1 MSPKPGS
8 KEMLAVARGEAP
20 ADILIVGGKVF
31 APTTKEWIETSIAI
45 KNGFVVGWGDR
56 EAHEIIDVKG
66 SYISPGFIDGYVT
79 METSK
84 LWIDSFV
91 QTLLPKGTT
100 AVALDPFQLSSVF
113 GIYGI
118 EELATAADKLP
129 FTFGIYASSDAQ
141 SSQFDSTGEHVS
153 AINIA
158 ELLRDFGAIG
168 VGGLLHHSSVVNG
181 EDDALAKI
189 AAARGHRVVGHA
201 PGLQGKQLDAYLT
214 AGVYADVSALSY
226 QEALEKHRKGL
237 WLFLRNGTVRRN
249 LETLLPIAIEYGSKN
264 MAFSTDDR
272 ELETIQANGHINESI
287 RIAVKA
293 GLSPEDALIMASTN
307 PAEFH
312 GFTQLGYLSPGYQAD
327 IVVLPNLEDFEPSM
341 VFQKGR
347 LMARTGRIM
356 VFSVP
361 HIPPSPAMLEGV
373 QVDLTKFGPD
383 SLTFPAGEG
392 QPAEI
397 IAVNSDNFLAHT
409 VEEPYSNADA
419 TLAKLGTLG
428 RRSLAKDIAVGLI
441 RGFGIREGAI
451 ATTVARGPHSLI
463 VLGANSPSG
472 SADMAEAVSK
482 LIELGGGQIVV
493 KDGKVISVVELPVGG
508 IISTTAPAE
517 LLEQFNAINSA
528 ARSLGITFSD
538 PFRRLELL
546 ALAVIPELRIT
557 NIGSINVLHLIENDP
572 LQANPMNN

>member
-1 MSPKPGS
+1 
-8 KEMLAVARGEAP
+8 MLAVARGEAP

-31 APTTKEWIETSIAI
+31 VPTTKEWIETSLAI
-45 KNGFVVGWGDR
+45 KNGFIVGWGER
-56 EAHEIIDVKG
+56 EAHEIVDVKG
-66 SYISPGFIDGYVT
+66 SYVSPGFIDGYVT
-79 METSK
+79 LETSK

-100 AVALDPFQLSSVF
+100 AVAADPFQLSSVF
-113 GIYGI
+113 GILGI
-118 EELATAADKLP
+118 EELATVADKLP
-129 FTFGIYASSDAQ
+129 FTFGIYASSDIQ
-141 SSQFDSTGEHVS
+141 SSQFDTTGEHVS
-153 AINIA
+153 AVNIA
-158 ELLRDFGAIG
+158 QLLRDFGAIG

-181 EDDALAKI
+181 EEDTLAKI
-189 AAARGHRVVGHA
+189 AAARGHKVVGHA
-201 PGLQGKQLDAYLT
+201 PGLQDNQLDAYLT
-214 AGVYADVSALSY
+214 AGVDADVSALTY
-226 QEALEKHRKGL
+226 EEALEKHRKGI

-249 LETLLPIAIEYGSKN
+249 LETLLPIAIKYGTKN

-272 ELETIQANGHINESI
+272 ELETILERGHINESL

-312 GFTQLGYLSPGYQAD
+312 GFAQLGYLSPGYQAD
-327 IVVLPNLEDFEPSM
+327 MVILPNLEDFEPSM

-361 HIPPSPAMLEGV
+361 HIPPSPAMFEGI
-373 QVDLTKFGPD
+373 QIDLSKFSSE

-397 IAVNSDNFLAHT
+397 ISINSDNLLAHT
-409 VEEPYSNADA
+409 VEEPYDSTDT

-428 RRSLAKDIAVGLI
+428 RKSLAKDIAVGLV
-441 RGFGIREGAI
+441 RGFGIGEGAI

-463 VLGANSPSG
+463 VLGANSPAG
-472 SADMAEAVSK
+472 SQDMAEAVSK
-482 LIELGGGQIVV
+482 LTELGGGQVVV
-493 KDGKVISVVELPVGG
+493 KDGKVISAVELPVGG
-508 IISTTAPAE
+508 IISTTAPSE
-517 LLEQFNAINSA
+517 LLEQFKAINVA
-528 ARSLGITFSD
+528 AQNLGITFSH

-546 ALAVIPELRIT
+546 ALAVVAELRIS
-557 NIGSINVLHLIENDP
+557 NIGSINVLHLVENDP
-572 LQANPMNN
+572 LQANPTIN